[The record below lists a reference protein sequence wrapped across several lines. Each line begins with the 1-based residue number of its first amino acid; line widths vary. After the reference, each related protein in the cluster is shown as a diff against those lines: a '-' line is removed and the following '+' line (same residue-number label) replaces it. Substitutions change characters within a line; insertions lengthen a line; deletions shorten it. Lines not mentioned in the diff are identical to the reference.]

1 MPGNNL
7 PLYAKN
13 AVNSAGGNASTALSA
28 TITAAA
34 NDFTGA
40 GASNV
45 LIMTADATAGA
56 TGTFLLGFLV
66 KATGTNVASVARLFL
81 NNGATNATVTN
92 NTFVDE
98 MPLPVTTA
106 AAAGGTGP
114 TIFWPYNKV
123 VQPGFRMYVG
133 LGTAVTGG
141 WQFTPIYGDF

>member
-1 MPGNNL
+1 M
-7 PLYAKN
+7 
-13 AVNSAGGNASTALSA
+13 GGNGSAAVSA

-40 GASNV
+40 GANNV
-45 LIMTADATAGA
+45 LVMTADASAGA
-56 TGTFLLGFLV
+56 TGTFLLGFMV
-66 KATGTNVASVARLFL
+66 KATGTNVPSVARLFL
-81 NNGATNATVTN
+81 NNSSTNATATN
-92 NTFVDE
+92 NTFIDE
-98 MPLPVTTA
+98 MPLPTTTA

-123 VQPGFRMYVG
+123 VQPGFRMYIG